1 MSEAG
6 EVDAAEPSRIPPG
19 GGDERSALA
28 RVRTQLALDR
38 TLLAWI
44 RTTLSLVGFGFGM
57 VAFFLRAL
65 RLAQPGEQTERL
77 HLTAIGFGIAL
88 LVLGLVAMALA
99 GLSHRTDLRRLRR
112 GETPALRQW
121 WLSLAVVLFLALF
134 AVSGLVALLV
144 L

>member
-57 VAFFLRAL
+57 VAFFRAL
-65 RLAQPGEQTERL
+65 RLAHPGEQTERL

-99 GLSHRTDLRRLRR
+99 GLSHRIDLRRLRR
-112 GETPALRQW
+112 GGTPALRQW
-121 WLSLAVVLFLALF
+121 WLSLAVVLFLTLF